1 MTASSK
7 VNICVTLRLIGKGG
21 VLTIHEER
29 LVGIL
34 SRQNF

>member
-1 MTASSK
+1 MTGSSK
-7 VNICVTLRLIGKGG
+7 VNICVTFLLMGKGG